1 MRTIPESFLVAFS
14 FAGEQRALVHTIA
27 AAVESRLGPGT
38 VFYDDWFEHWLAGAD
53 ADLKLQSV
61 YGERCI
67 LAVVCVSARYGD
79 KAWTQAEHRAIRARQ
94 MRADLSMRPLDREAI
109 LPIRVGDGDVPGILF
124 NAIVPDVRQRSSDES
139 ADLIIERL
147 RLLRPELK
155 VHSGDMVSAQESDGT
170 ESIPGDEPL
179 DSDAETADSDCH
191 CIVRP
196 ADRAV
201 RALASRCGLT
211 LVIKG
216 PEEMGKSRLLTAFL
230 SHCQRHGKACACVD
244 FSAFSR
250 ADLSEYSTF
259 LSLLAATVKSE
270 LGQDLGEPPVIG
282 SQREMN
288 LFIERS
294 ILAPLASGLA
304 LGLDEVDRILGRPY
318 QVDFF
323 SMLRSWHNARTP
335 LKPMWRKLDMAM
347 VISTE
352 PYLLIDDDHRSPF
365 NVGEIIEIGPLTIDE
380 CFAINRRYGCVLQ
393 SDEVRQLWSL
403 LGGQPSLTQT
413 AFKRLTAPDRIAFE
427 SLINSAAEPHGP
439 FGAHLRKL
447 STRLHKAPELQ
458 AALRQIIDHGTR
470 PEQSLCDRLAGA
482 GLVRW
487 EAGRVMPA
495 NRLYA
500 LYFGSMI

>member
-14 FAGEQRALVHTIA
+14 FAGEQRALVHSIA
-27 AAVESRLGPGT
+27 EAVESRLGAGT

-61 YGERCI
+61 YGERCT
-67 LAVVCVSARYGD
+67 LAVVCVSARYGG

-94 MRADLSMRPLDREAI
+94 MRADLSARALDREAI

-124 NAIVPDVRQRSSDES
+124 NAIVPDVCQRSPAES
-139 ADLIIERL
+139 ADLIIGRL
-147 RLLRPELK
+147 RLLRPELE
-155 VHSGDMVSAQESDGT
+155 VYSDAMVPAQESDGT
-170 ESIPGDEPL
+170 ESLPGDEPP
-179 DSDAETADSDCH
+179 DSDTETAGSDDH

-216 PEEMGKSRLLTAFL
+216 PEEMGKSRLLTVFI
-230 SHCQRHGKACACVD
+230 SHCQRQGKACACID

-259 LSLLAATVKSE
+259 LSLFAATVKSE

-282 SQREMN
+282 SQWEMN

-294 ILAPLASGLA
+294 ILAPLSSGLA

-318 QVDFF
+318 QADFF

-335 LKPMWRKLDMAM
+335 LKPVWRKLDMAM

-352 PYLLIDDDHRSPF
+352 PYLLIDDDDRSPF
-365 NVGEIIEIGPLTIDE
+365 NVGEIIEIGPLTIAE
-380 CFAINRRYGCVLQ
+380 CLAINRGYGDVLT
-393 SDEVRQLWSL
+393 SEESRQLWSL
-403 LGGQPSLTQT
+403 LGGQPALTQT
-413 AFKRLTAPDRIAFE
+413 AFKRLTAPDRMAFE
-427 SLINSAAEPHGP
+427 SLMTRAAEPHGP
-439 FGAHLRKL
+439 FGSHLRKL
-447 STRLHKAPELQ
+447 SAKLHKAPELK
-458 AALRQIIDHGTR
+458 AALRQIIDDGTR

-487 EAGRVMPA
+487 EGGRVMPA

-500 LYFGSMI
+500 SYFGSVV